1 MCVDQGCRRGQA
13 LRRDLKDETDL
24 VYVGSEQPWEAM
36 SRSCTVD
43 AKNGFPAIPSN
54 LTVQRS
60 ECSNMNVRLKR
71 SDDPV
76 VGVDL
81 KVEDWRLRSGRRSS
95 KSPFRVRTTLW
106 TSTN

>member
-1 MCVDQGCRRGQA
+1 
-13 LRRDLKDETDL
+13 
-24 VYVGSEQPWEAM
+24 M

-60 ECSNMNVRLKR
+60 ECSNMMVRLKR

-81 KVEDWRLRSGRRSS
+81 KVEDWRLRSGQAVIDVSVSGPHNAVGVNQFKLR
-95 KSPFRVRTTLW
+95 
-106 TSTN
+106 